1 MNDLNV
7 WSCRGSLSLNSVCLD
22 VNVPGGEDRPTQSQN
37 QHEFFMCNVWF
48 CCNGAIV
55 CKMCSLRSLSTVFHP
70 MVVSLMLSLDSLS
83 VTTGFATQTF
93 RQHDQS
99 QPGLNT
105 MTLGSVQ
112 LCFGPKYDRSVLIG
126 ILILSWGR
134 YLASKTRLIFAS
146 LTQSGASGIRSFPFG
161 SMCLDGDDFQLNTS
175 ARYNHHHHHWDKK
188 ESFRLKLG
196 KSV

>member
-7 WSCRGSLSLNSVCLD
+7 WSCRGSLSLNSVCLN
-22 VNVPGGEDRPTQSQN
+22 VNVPEGEDRPTQSQN

-48 CCNGAIV
+48 CCDGAIV
-55 CKMCSLRSLSTVFHP
+55 CEMCSLRCLSTVFHP
-70 MVVSLMLSLDSLS
+70 IVVSLMLSLDSLS

-93 RQHDQS
+93 RQQDQS
-99 QPGLNT
+99 QGWIRWLRARCPAL
-105 MTLGSVQ
+105 
-112 LCFGPKYDRSVLIG
+112 FYGPKYDRSVLIG

-134 YLASKTRLIFAS
+134 YLASKTRLISAS

-175 ARYNHHHHHWDKK
+175 AGYNHHHH
-188 ESFRLKLG
+188 
-196 KSV
+196 